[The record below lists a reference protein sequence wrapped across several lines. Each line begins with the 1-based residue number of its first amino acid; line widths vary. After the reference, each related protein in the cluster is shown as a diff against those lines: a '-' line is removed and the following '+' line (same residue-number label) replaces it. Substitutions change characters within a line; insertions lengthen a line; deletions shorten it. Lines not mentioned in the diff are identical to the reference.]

1 MGKIKKI
8 VDSASFDDS
17 QYIDIYPVTS
27 TKAVYDENNKRLDN
41 ILEESQN
48 KLSELELEQ
57 IQGGVYDISAHNNN
71 AVFKS
76 LQALLSSSNL
86 NTLIP
91 KSVRHGG
98 MSIRFVQSSDN
109 KYVQWRLVSKDWNT
123 DVNNWVAENEDF
135 RNRVM
140 QEVNTAMA
148 SIKPIEITG
157 NVTNAPDEEDL
168 TNVNVGGTDVLKFK
182 DKQYTPLTYSGM
194 GRKILRKNIVDGV
207 NTLT

>member
-8 VDSASFDDS
+8 LENELVGGTQTTDV
-17 QYIDIYPVTS
+17 YPVTS
-27 TKAVYDENNKRLDN
+27 IKAVYDENNERLDN

-135 RNRVM
+135 RNKGSRR
-140 QEVNTAMA
+140 
-148 SIKPIEITG
+148 
-157 NVTNAPDEEDL
+157 
-168 TNVNVGGTDVLKFK
+168 
-182 DKQYTPLTYSGM
+182 
-194 GRKILRKNIVDGV
+194 GRPYKY
-207 NTLT
+207 